1 MKRDDLEEPVEC
13 LDCGLLF
20 EATDCDN
27 ASLDPSEYNPAC
39 PACGNDNLK
48 FYRPKEDKDDD

>member
-27 ASLDPSEYNPAC
+27 ASLDPTEYNPAC

-48 FYRPKEDKDDD
+48 FYRPKEDFDE